1 MLLLFPEAGTGRKQR
16 ASSTPK
22 SCCSPCTEPPVDRS
36 YTVFVFFTILCLI
49 GHVFAN
55 LYKEPSNIVDI
66 LWTERKKLHLNL

>member
-1 MLLLFPEAGTGRKQR
+1 MLQGQEENRERALLP
-16 ASSTPK
+16 
-22 SCCSPCTEPPVDRS
+22 SPAAVHAHCTEPPVDRS

-55 LYKEPSNIVDI
+55 LYKVPSNIVDI